1 MNLVIPP
8 ESLAMFFTIIIMA
21 GFITSY
27 TCYQRHRNRKLDYLL
42 KSNESL
48 QDTIKK
54 QGIAVNKLLDLVA
67 QSLGDTEL

>member
-1 MNLVIPP
+1 MNLFVPP
-8 ESLAMFFTIIIMA
+8 EDLAMFLTMIIMA
-21 GFITSY
+21 GFVTSY
-27 TCYQRHRNRKLDYLL
+27 ICYQRHRNRKLDYLL

-54 QGIAVNKLLDLVA
+54 QGVAVNKLLDLVA